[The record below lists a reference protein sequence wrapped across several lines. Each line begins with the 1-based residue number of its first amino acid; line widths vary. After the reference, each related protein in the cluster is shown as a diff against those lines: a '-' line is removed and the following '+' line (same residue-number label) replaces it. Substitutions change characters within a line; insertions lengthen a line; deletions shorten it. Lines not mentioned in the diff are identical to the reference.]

1 MGFLNMFSSIK
12 FWLAIG
18 LAAGIGIAGWYAIRT
33 WRNDIRTMVFNEL
46 FADLVEQK
54 NKENADAIKSLQDTV
69 KDLNDTIVAERE
81 AQKVIDARTNALLR
95 RTIGKEDGKP
105 SPLLRETMLGI
116 YESQQ
121 K

>member
-1 MGFLNMFSSIK
+1 MGFLSMFKSFK
-12 FWLAIG
+12 FWVALG
-18 LAAGIGIAGWYAIRT
+18 LAVGIGIAAWYAIRT

-54 NKENADAIKSLQDTV
+54 NKENSDTIKSLQEQL
-69 KDLNDTIVAERE
+69 KDLNDSLEEERI
-81 AQKVIDARTNALLR
+81 ARKAIDDRTNALLR

-105 SPLLRETMLGI
+105 SPILRETMLGI
-116 YESQQ
+116 YESQG

>member
-1 MGFLNMFSSIK
+1 MGFLNMFNSVK
-12 FWLAIG
+12 FWIALG
-18 LAAGIGIAGWYAIRT
+18 LAVGIGIAGWYAIRT

-54 NKENADAIKSLQDTV
+54 NKENEKSINTLKGQIE
-69 KDLNDTIVAERE
+69 DLNNALTAERE
-81 AQKVIDARTNALLR
+81 ARKAIDDRTNALLR
-95 RTIGKEDGKP
+95 RTVGKADGKP

-116 YESQQ
+116 YESQE